1 MASGDAAD
9 DVRFLHVFSDET
21 SRFID
26 EMKNNNTKMKT
37 KSDMKILSEWL
48 HGDNELRVV
57 EDIPTAELDQ
67 YLARF
72 FLSVRSKKNEEY
84 EPDSLK
90 AIQSSV
96 SRYLMEK
103 NGTNILQDK
112 EFHHCREVL
121 TAKRK
126 LLKSQGLG
134 NKRRK
139 ADPFSSDDIDLLFQK
154 KLLGTGKF
162 LKIFSQKYFILK

>member
-1 MASGDAAD
+1 
-9 DVRFLHVFSDET
+9 
-21 SRFID
+21 
-26 EMKNNNTKMKT
+26 MKT

-48 HGDNELRVV
+48 HGDNELRAV
-57 EDIPTAELDQ
+57 EDIPAAELDQ
-67 YLARF
+67 YLAIF
-72 FLSVRSKKNEEY
+72 YLSVRSKKNEEY

-139 ADPFSSDDIDLLFQK
+139 SDPFSSDDIDLLFQK
-154 KLLGTGKF
+154 KLLGTDKF

>member
-9 DVRFLHVFSDET
+9 DVRFLHVSSDDT

-37 KSDMKILSEWL
+37 KNYMKILSEWL
-48 HGDNELRVV
+48 HGDNELRAV
-57 EDIPTAELDQ
+57 DQ
-67 YLARF
+67 NLARF

-84 EPDSLK
+84 ESDSLK